1 MVSTLPY
8 SVSGFGVLNTNNTND
23 TNFVFR
29 CPTNYTLN
37 IKH

>member
-8 SVSGFGVLNTNNTND
+8 SVSGFGVLNTND